1 MTFRLPICFII
12 LVILVILIILS
23 PPLFANDLEF
33 SAGKVTS
40 IFAEGNNQTVLQG
53 NAVVEN
59 EDIRVTANTIRLS
72 GDDNRYI
79 SGEGAISLYDKESDV
94 ELGAEVFTYD
104 SEEDILLLEGNS
116 RFRSEEENILIYSS
130 SIERQPNIVV
140 FQLNVQII
148 RKDMLA
154 NAEHVRY
161 FEDEKRLELSGFPLV
176 HYKDD
181 EYAASVIIVY
191 TETDEIIL
199 EGEVRGQISSDESDE
214 DEGGETSDQPQ
225 VENEP

>member
-1 MTFRLPICFII
+1 MTFRLLIC
-12 LVILVILIILS
+12 LIILTILAT
-23 PPLFANDLEF
+23 PLFANDLEF

-79 SGEGAISLYDKESDV
+79 SGEGSISLYDKESDV

-116 RFRSEEENILIYSS
+116 RFRNEEENILIYSS

-148 RKDMLA
+148 REDMLA

-199 EGEVRGQISSDESDE
+199 EGEVRGQISNDE
-214 DEGGETSDQPQ
+214 DDETSAQPQ